1 MMTREFVLLVLV
13 ANIVAAPAAYY
24 IMSSWLENFTYR
36 IGIGPGTFLFA
47 GLAVL
52 VITFITVSFQS
63 VKASL
68 SNPVDAIRVE

>member
-1 MMTREFVLLVLV
+1 MGR
-13 ANIVAAPAAYY
+13 
-24 IMSSWLENFTYR
+24 WLEDFTYR
-36 IGIGPGTFLFA
+36 IGIGPGTFFFA

-68 SNPVDAIRVE
+68 ANPVDAIRVE